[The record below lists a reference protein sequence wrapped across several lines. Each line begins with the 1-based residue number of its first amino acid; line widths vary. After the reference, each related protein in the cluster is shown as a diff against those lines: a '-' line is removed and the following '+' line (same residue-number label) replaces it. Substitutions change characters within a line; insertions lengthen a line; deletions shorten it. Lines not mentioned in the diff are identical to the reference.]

1 MIDIKKEAEEL
12 YEQAVAWRRDFHQY
26 PELGNQEERTS
37 KIVADHLKEL
47 GLEVR
52 EHVGGYGVI
61 GILKGEK
68 PGKVIAIRADMDALP
83 IEEATGFPYSSRN
96 EGVMHACG
104 HDGNTAMLLGTASI
118 LAKHREQL
126 KGTVKFIFQPAEEGG
141 HGAKKMVEDGALL
154 NPRPD
159 AVIATHL
166 FFWDSGTIMIRKG
179 AAFLASDAFTIEVY
193 GSGGH
198 GCKPNESTDTLLAAC
213 QIVNALQMIVS
224 RRVSPQDVATVSVGV
239 INSGTKENIIPG
251 YAVIKGTVRT
261 LKPEV
266 QDLVMKSMKEICG
279 GICMAMGTTYEL
291 HYSKECK
298 PVYNDPELMDV
309 IQRGCARVLDETCL
323 GEAELSRP
331 GSEDF
336 GEYLEDG
343 IPGGYFWLGG
353 AYPGKEPSK
362 NHQPTYDWDETTMKT
377 GMIGEVA
384 SILEFLD
391 SWQ

>member
-1 MIDIKKEAEEL
+1 MINVKKEAEEL
-12 YEQAVAWRRDFHQY
+12 YEQVVAWRRDFHEH

-37 KIVADHLKEL
+37 AIVAEHLRKL

-52 EHVGGYGVI
+52 DHVGTYGVV
-61 GILKGEK
+61 GVLRGGK
-68 PGKVIAIRADMDALP
+68 PGKVIAVRADMDALP
-83 IEEATGFPYSSRN
+83 IKEATGFPFSSKN

-104 HDGNTAMLLGTASI
+104 HDGNTAMLMGTASI
-118 LAKHREQL
+118 LAKHREKL
-126 KGTVKFIFQPAEEGG
+126 RGTVKFLFQPAEEGG
-141 HGAKKMVEDGALL
+141 HGAARMVEDGALL

-159 AVIATHL
+159 AVVATHL

-179 AAFLASDAFTIEVY
+179 AAFLASDAFTIEVH

-224 RRVSPQDVATVSVGV
+224 RKISPQDVATVSVGV
-239 INSGTKENIIPG
+239 INSGTKENIIPE

-261 LKPEV
+261 LKEEV
-266 QDLVMKSMKEICG
+266 QELVIKSMKEICD
-279 GICMAMGTTYEL
+279 GICAAMGTSYDL
-291 HYSKECK
+291 QYNKECK
-298 PVYNDPELMDV
+298 PVYNDPDLMEV
-309 IQRGCARVLDETCL
+309 IRKGCAKVLDEKCL

-336 GEYLEDG
+336 GEFLEDG

-353 AYPGKEPSK
+353 VYPGREPSK

-377 GMIGEVA
+377 GMMGEVA
-384 SILEFLD
+384 AVLEFLD
-391 SWQ
+391 SWE